1 MSASNG
7 RNLLEK
13 KNQSLLPNVRNY
25 LVRQRLEV
33 VNGRCRDRCGLHQYK
48 QRLLSF
54 SLGKPRRQISEEKG
68 HKTGYSLVQIVQDVL
83 GGLGRSW
90 AVLGGLGQ
98 SWPVLTGFT
107 LLTKVGPEPK

>member
-1 MSASNG
+1 MSAGAISSRVERQCLPQVGGNFVG
-7 RNLLEK
+7 K
-13 KNQSLLPNVRNY
+13 KNQNLPPNVRNY

-68 HKTGYSLVQIVQDVL
+68 HKTGYTLVQIVQDVL
-83 GGLGRSW
+83 GSLGRSW
-90 AVLGGLGQ
+90 AVLANRGR
-98 SWPVLTGFT
+98 S
-107 LLTKVGPEPK
+107 